1 MPAFSVQHPIAFF
14 CAEFG
19 IQSNLPIY
27 AGGLGV
33 LAGDILKESARQQ
46 LPVAAVGLLY
56 RGEGAIQ
63 AITAEGQQQEQNMAF
78 DPLSAGL
85 EHVYVDDMPL
95 FIKVHLTEVEIW
107 VRCWKKT
114 IGETVTL
121 YLLDTDTDQNQLPE
135 RGIAHA
141 LYAGT
146 EEELI
151 KQQLI
156 LGIGGIKLLHQL
168 GIHPSIYH
176 VNEGRPAFLHWQLIR
191 RYMDEHG
198 VTYQEASDWARQKT
212 VYTNHT
218 LVEAGNQSYA
228 TELLKVY
235 GKYYADKMGITVER
249 LLECGIEPGT
259 DRFSITRYAL
269 NTSSKASA
277 VSQLHYQFCQQKWPE
292 YNWSGIT
299 NGVYLP
305 FWQDERFAEGLS
317 AESATTTLP
326 EAIWQTHQHCKQQL
340 VDYVRQRTGYGY
352 DSQRLVITWS
362 RRMAGY
368 KQVDALFSDISRL
381 AKMVQNTERPV
392 QILIAGKAHVAD
404 VAAKQT
410 IERIIRFMQNELAGY
425 ALFVPNLDIDLD
437 QMLAKGSDVWLNTP
451 EYGKEACGTSG
462 MKAISNGVLQ
472 CTVADGWA
480 AEVDWTNIGWQLDH
494 QNLAESVY
502 TTLENEVIPMYFQ
515 RDESGVPQAWVER
528 MQRSIGLAEKF
539 SATRMMNQYR
549 EHFYNHSQD

>member
-1 MPAFSVQHPIAFF
+1 MPAVSAQHPIAFF
-14 CAEFG
+14 CAEYA
-19 IQSNLPIY
+19 IQSDLPLY

-33 LAGDILKESARQQ
+33 LAGDMLKEAADQKI
-46 LPVAAVGLLY
+46 PMAAVGLLY

-63 AITAEGQQQEQNMAF
+63 FITQEGQQQEKNLEF
-78 DPLSAGL
+78 DPLAAGL
-85 EHVYVDDMPL
+85 EHVYVDEMPL
-95 FIKVHLTEVEIW
+95 FIKVHLTTEDIW

-121 YLLDTDTDQNQLPE
+121 YLLDTDTDQNQANE

-168 GIHPSIYH
+168 GLHPSLYH

-191 RYMDEHG
+191 HYMDEHG
-198 VTYQEASDWARQKT
+198 VTYDQASAWARQKT

-218 LVEAGNQSYA
+218 LVEAGNQSYT
-228 TELLKVY
+228 TELLKIY
-235 GKYYADKMGITVER
+235 GRYYADKMEISVER
-249 LLECGIEPGT
+249 LLEPGIEVGT
-259 DRFSITRYAL
+259 DKFSLTRYAL
-269 NTSSKASA
+269 NTSVKASA
-277 VSQLHYQFCQQKWPE
+277 VSQLHYTFCQQQWPE
-292 YNWSGIT
+292 YHWSAIT

-305 FWQDERFAEGLS
+305 YWQDQRFSHSGLS
-317 AESATTTLP
+317 SMSASTTLS
-326 EAIWQTHQHCKQQL
+326 EAIWQTHLDCKRQL
-340 VDYVRQRTGYGY
+340 TDYVQRRTGFQY

-368 KQVDALFSDISRL
+368 KHADALFSDIQRL
-381 AKMVQNTERPV
+381 VRLVSAVNRPV
-392 QILIAGKAHVAD
+392 QLLIAGKAHVFD
-404 VAAKQT
+404 LGAKQM
-410 IERIIRFMQNELAGY
+410 IERMIKHMQVELNGY
-425 ALFVPNLDIDLD
+425 ALFIPNLNMELD
-437 QMLAKGSDVWLNTP
+437 QMLVRGSDVWLNTP
-451 EYGKEACGTSG
+451 ELGKEACGTSG

-480 AEVDWTNIGWQLDH
+480 AEVEWEGIGWALNHLNVADSLYH
-494 QNLAESVY
+494 
-502 TTLENEVIPMYFQ
+502 TLEEQIVPLFYQ
-515 RDESGVPQAWVER
+515 RDEADIPQEWVQR

-539 SATRMMNQYR
+539 SATRMMHDYQQQ
-549 EHFYNHSQD
+549 FY